1 VLTLALTLILIII
14 LFSFTDIPLTAD
26 LEAALKASWQAVVG
40 GEFDIVVSGV
50 DIYLILSLC
59 VVCVS
64 CLICDHIRVV
74 C

>member
-1 VLTLALTLILIII
+1 MLILALTLILIII

-59 VVCVS
+59 IVF
-64 CLICDHIRVV
+64 
-74 C
+74 